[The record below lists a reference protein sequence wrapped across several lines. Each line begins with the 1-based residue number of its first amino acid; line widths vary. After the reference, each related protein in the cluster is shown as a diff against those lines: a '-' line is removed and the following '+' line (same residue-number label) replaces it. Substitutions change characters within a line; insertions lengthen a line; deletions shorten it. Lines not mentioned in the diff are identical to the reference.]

1 MKFENLEVWQRS
13 YALAVDVYKIFSQ
26 NRDYGF
32 KNQITRSALSVPSNI
47 AEGWERYT
55 EKEKFRF
62 LSIAK
67 GSAGELKTQLMIAV
81 DIGYIAEDIGA
92 IKIKEIDEIALMLGG
107 LMKSL
112 NTQK

>member
-13 YALAVDVYKIFSQ
+13 YALAVDVYKIFGYS
-26 NRDYGF
+26 RDFGF
-32 KNQITRSALSVPSNI
+32 KNQITRSALSIPSNI

-55 EKEKFRF
+55 EREKFRF

-81 DIGYIAEDIGA
+81 DINYIAKDIGLS
-92 IKIKEIDEIALMLGG
+92 KIKEIDEIALMLGG
-107 LMKSL
+107 LMKTL
-112 NTQK
+112 NSEK

>member
-1 MKFENLEVWQRS
+1 LRFENLEVWQRS
-13 YALAVDVYKIFSQ
+13 YALAVDVYKIFSDS
-26 NRDYGF
+26 RDFGF
-32 KNQITRSALSVPSNI
+32 KNQITRSALSIPSNI

-81 DIGYIAEDIGA
+81 DIDYIAKDIGSL
-92 IKIKEIDEIALMLGG
+92 KIKEINEIALMLGG
-107 LMKSL
+107 LMNSL
-112 NTQK
+112 NTEK

>member
-1 MKFENLEVWQRS
+1 LKFENLEVWQRS
-13 YALAVDVYKIFSQ
+13 YALTVDVYRLFRQ
-26 NRDYGF
+26 NRDFGF
-32 KNQITRSALSVPSNI
+32 KDQITRSALSVPSNI
-47 AEGWERYT
+47 SEGWERHT

-81 DIGYIAEDIGA
+81 DIDYIAKDIGA
-92 IKIKEIDEIALMLGG
+92 LKIKEIDEIALMLGG

-112 NTQK
+112 NIEK

>member
-1 MKFENLEVWQRS
+1 M
-13 YALAVDVYKIFSQ
+13 YKIFSYS
-26 NRDYGF
+26 RDFGF
-32 KNQITRSALSVPSNI
+32 KSQITRSALSIPSNI

-67 GSAGELKTQLMIAV
+67 GSAGELKTQLMIAIDIDYIAK
-81 DIGYIAEDIGA
+81 DIGLL
-92 IKIKEIDEIALMLGG
+92 KIKEIDEIALMLGG

-112 NTQK
+112 NTEK

>member
-13 YALAVDVYKIFSQ
+13 YALAVDVYKTFSHC
-26 NRDYGF
+26 RDFGF

-47 AEGWERYT
+47 SEGWERHT

-81 DIGYIAEDIGA
+81 DIDYIAKNIGA

-112 NTQK
+112 NIEK